1 MCIAPKVLYMCG
13 LARRHCNFVDFATR
27 EEADQVVLIFN
38 GAKFAG
44 FHFEVSKYQIPMKY
58 LVHRG
63 MVG

>member
-1 MCIAPKVLYMCG
+1 MRG

-27 EEADQVVLIFN
+27 EEADQVVLISN
-38 GAKFAG
+38 GAKFAD
-44 FHFEVSKYQIPMKY
+44 FKMEVGKYQIPMEY